1 MGVSKDSIRKLIKRA
16 EELQIVVDDFLDES
30 NYKDGFIL
38 GMLYNKGITTNE
50 EALEYCVENNIKC
63 LNDLLN
69 HIAKDLWQ

>member
-16 EELQIVVDDFLDES
+16 EELQIVVEDFFDES

>member
-16 EELQIVVDDFLDES
+16 EELQIVVDDFLDEN

-38 GMLYNKGITTNE
+38 GMLWNKGITTNE

>member
-1 MGVSKDSIRKLIKRA
+1 MASKDSIRKLIKRA
-16 EELQIVVDDFLDES
+16 EELQIRVEDFFDES

-50 EALEYCVENNIKC
+50 EALEYCVENNIKS

-69 HIAKDLWQ
+69 DVARDLWQ

>member
-1 MGVSKDSIRKLIKRA
+1 MASKDSIRKLIKRA
-16 EELQIVVDDFLDES
+16 EELQVVVDDFLDEN

>member
-1 MGVSKDSIRKLIKRA
+1 MASKDSIRKLIKRA
-16 EELQIVVDDFLDES
+16 EELQIVVEDFFDES

>member
-16 EELQIVVDDFLDES
+16 EELQIVVDDFLDEN